1 MIAPDQDDAAE
12 RELALSRSLLQVTLD
27 ATTDGLLLLDRRG
40 RVLHFNRRFQ
50 ELWRIPDE
58 VSTVSHNE
66 ELIAFVSRQLLDP
79 DGFQARARALYTN
92 PEVESFDVLR
102 FRDGRVFERHG
113 RPHVVDGE
121 TVGRV
126 LSFRDVTE
134 RVRAEERFVRE
145 ISQRGATEEALLMQ
159 ARVLESI
166 KECVIVTDG
175 RGIIRYAN
183 PALEG
188 TFGYER
194 AELLGKHSSVLDA
207 RSVEEGA
214 RAAQRIA
221 AAVQE
226 KGWWEGECPN
236 RRKDGSTFTTEN
248 SVTALTVGDE
258 RFYVCVQ
265 EDVTER
271 RAIQSR
277 LVVSDRMAS
286 VGTLAAGVAHE
297 INNPLAYVLANL
309 EMMSE
314 QLAEAAGSLPPGIVR
329 ELGAMVAEARQ
340 GADRVRKI
348 VRDLKAFSRA
358 DEETPIV
365 LDVRQAIEKAIS
377 LSFNEIRHRARLVK
391 ELRDAPLVLA
401 DEARL
406 CQVFVILLVN
416 AAQAFDEGH
425 ADRNEIRVRSAT
437 DDRGRAVV
445 SVEDTGSGMTPETL
459 NRIFDPF
466 FTTKPV
472 GQGTGLG
479 LSICHGIVTKLGG
492 EISASSAPGKGTS
505 FHVVLPAA
513 PVAPD
518 TAAASPSTV
527 AHGARGRILVI
538 EDDPTVGAAVTRIL
552 KDHEVTVVT
561 SGPLALDLLARG
573 ARYDVVLCDLMM
585 PEMTGMEV
593 HAELERAYP
602 DVLERVVFMTGG
614 AFTPASKAFL
624 DRVPN
629 EVVEK
634 PFDTRNMRA
643 IVQRFLRK

>member
-1 MIAPDQDDAAE
+1 MMPPGQDDVAE
-12 RELALSRSLLQVTLD
+12 REL
-27 ATTDGLLLLDRRG
+27 
-40 RVLHFNRRFQ
+40 
-50 ELWRIPDE
+50 
-58 VSTVSHNE
+58 
-66 ELIAFVSRQLLDP
+66 QLLP
-79 DGFQARARALYTN
+79 
-92 PEVESFDVLR
+92 
-102 FRDGRVFERHG
+102 
-113 RPHVVDGE
+113 
-121 TVGRV
+121 
-126 LSFRDVTE
+126 
-134 RVRAEERFVRE
+134 
-145 ISQRGATEEALLMQ
+145 
-159 ARVLESI
+159 ARVLESM
-166 KECVIVTDG
+166 KEGVVVTDD
-175 RGIIRYAN
+175 RGFIRYTN
-183 PALEG
+183 PALDV
-188 TFGYER
+188 TLGYAR
-194 AELLGKHSSVLDA
+194 GELLGQHSGKLDA
-207 RSVEEGA
+207 GSPEERA
-214 RAAQRIA
+214 RAAERVMA
-221 AAVQE
+221 DVR
-226 KGWWEGECPN
+226 KNGWWEGERPN
-236 RRKDGSTFTTEN
+236 RRKDGSTFLAES
-248 SVTALTVGDE
+248 SVTVLTLGDE
-258 RFYVCVQ
+258 SFFVCVQ

-286 VGTLAAGVAHE
+286 LGTLAAGVAHE

-314 QLAEAAGSLPPGIVR
+314 QLAEVAGSLPAEMLR
-329 ELGAMVAEARQ
+329 ELEAMVTEARQ
-340 GADRVRKI
+340 GAERVRNI

-365 LDVRQAIEKAIS
+365 IDVRKAIEKAIR
-377 LSFNEIRHRARLVK
+377 LSFDEIRHRARLVK

-416 AAQAFDEGH
+416 AAQALDDGR

-437 DDRGRAVV
+437 DGGGRVV
-445 SVEDTGSGMTPETL
+445 VEVEDNGSGMTPETL

-466 FTTKPV
+466 FTTRPV

-492 EISASSAPGKGTS
+492 EISASSVPGQGTAFRIS
-505 FHVVLPAA
+505 LPAA
-513 PVAPD
+513 PLSKV
-518 TAAASPSTV
+518 AAAPALDAV
-527 AHGARGRILVI
+527 ASAARGRILVI

-561 SGPLALDLLARG
+561 SGPPALELLAGG

-593 HAELERAYP
+593 HEQLGRAYP
-602 DVLERVVFMTGG
+602 EVLERVVFMTGG

-634 PFDTRNMRA
+634 PFDTRRVRA
-643 IVQRFLRK
+643 IVQRLLRR